1 MHGVCLQ
8 QDKSDVPNLELSQ
21 VVAGL
26 RAIEEPGKETLLG
39 ARLSPGML
47 LPTDTERW
55 WRYAGSLTTPGCDQV
70 PRLPAA
76 SGISLC
82 ASGVDALSDGLC
94 RRA

>member
-1 MHGVCLQ
+1 MQ

-26 RAIEEPGKETLLG
+26 RAVEEPGKETLLG

-70 PRLPAA
+70 GLLPPTSAK
-76 SGISLC
+76 SRYT
-82 ASGVDALSDGLC
+82 SGVGALSSGLC
-94 RRA
+94 LRA